1 MITNRPYTSLFIEEG
16 GWTLYTT
23 DFRAN
28 SANIANNRSTKL
40 ETLICSAHARTVR
53 PTGAG
58 CPDRGLSG
66 LRTLILVPNTMIE
79 RYNNMVISGAPC
91 LFFTQTQEAVVQD
104 PTQS

>member
-40 ETLICSAHARTVR
+40 ETPICSVYARTLRADPQSRTV
-53 PTGAG
+53 
-58 CPDRGLSG
+58 
-66 LRTLILVPNTMIE
+66 RTLILMPNRDIYLVMTKGI
-79 RYNNMVISGAPC
+79 
-91 LFFTQTQEAVVQD
+91 
-104 PTQS
+104 